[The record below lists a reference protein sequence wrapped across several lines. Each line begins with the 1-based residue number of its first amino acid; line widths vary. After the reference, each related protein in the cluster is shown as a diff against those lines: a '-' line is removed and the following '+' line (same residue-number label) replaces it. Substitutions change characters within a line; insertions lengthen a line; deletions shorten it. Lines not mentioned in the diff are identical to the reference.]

1 MDESKPTSSKAKSF
15 PSLLESVVDM
25 KFLILLFC
33 FVVYVDLWLVANH
46 LDPRDMSIIDAY
58 SALLSIPIFQVFLF
72 LGSYSLLMIV
82 GIPIIRSGILL
93 FRLHV
98 LDSYTIN
105 NLTKEESKLSDWAM
119 GFVCF
124 SSYSVIDSLFMSS
137 DKYKGL
143 VYYIFSFNSSHGIL
157 NLLFKASIV
166 IFWFYC
172 LSLALKADD
181 FELED

>member
-1 MDESKPTSSKAKSF
+1 
-15 PSLLESVVDM
+15 
-25 KFLILLFC
+25 
-33 FVVYVDLWLVANH
+33 
-46 LDPRDMSIIDAY
+46 
-58 SALLSIPIFQVFLF
+58 
-72 LGSYSLLMIV
+72 
-82 GIPIIRSGILL
+82 
-93 FRLHV
+93 
-98 LDSYTIN
+98 
-105 NLTKEESKLSDWAM
+105 
-119 GFVCF
+119 
-124 SSYSVIDSLFMSS
+124 MSS

>member
-1 MDESKPTSSKAKSF
+1 M
-15 PSLLESVVDM
+15 
-25 KFLILLFC
+25 
-33 FVVYVDLWLVANH
+33 
-46 LDPRDMSIIDAY
+46 
-58 SALLSIPIFQVFLF
+58 
-72 LGSYSLLMIV
+72 
-82 GIPIIRSGILL
+82 